1 MMNVLQ
7 EFCPAASPA
16 MRVDRATSTI
26 RGVKVLG
33 VTSVK
38 GREYPRDVIARAVPL
53 YENRVVNVDHVDP
66 GTRRSYRDRI
76 GCLKDVRLCEGG
88 LFANLH
94 FNPRHVLAEQL
105 IWDAENAPQNV
116 GFSHDA
122 RGPSVRRNGREV
134 VESIDK
140 VLSVD
145 LVANPATTG
154 GLFESRDGAAT
165 AGARVRQEGDLTIL
179 PDGTRFNTRAGE
191 EAARQTPA
199 PTSNSAVEFAR
210 RLSPGGH
217 RQPAGV
223 PKLATAQTLQAG
235 RESRAAAAVDF
246 RARLLRDDAPALPGA
261 ALQEDVRRSTPCPK
275 VAPLAPRMLPEEFCR
290 SIVGYRF

>member
-1 MMNVLQ
+1 
-7 EFCPAASPA
+7 

-53 YENRVVNVDHVDP
+53 YENRVVNVDHVEP
-66 GTRRSYRDRI
+66 NTRRSYRDRI

-116 GFSHDA
+116 GFSHERADPQFA
-122 RGPSVRRNGREV
+122 ETAQV

-154 GLFESRDGAAT
+154 GLFELRDGAAT
-165 AGARVRQEGDLTIL
+165 AGARAAGGR
-179 PDGTRFNTRAGE
+179 PDD
-191 EAARQTPA
+191 
-199 PTSNSAVEFAR
+199 S
-210 RLSPGGH
+210 
-217 RQPAGV
+217 
-223 PKLATAQTLQAG
+223 AG
-235 RESRAAAAVDF
+235 RHAV
-246 RARLLRDDAPALPGA
+246 
-261 ALQEDVRRSTPCPK
+261 
-275 VAPLAPRMLPEEFCR
+275 
-290 SIVGYRF
+290 